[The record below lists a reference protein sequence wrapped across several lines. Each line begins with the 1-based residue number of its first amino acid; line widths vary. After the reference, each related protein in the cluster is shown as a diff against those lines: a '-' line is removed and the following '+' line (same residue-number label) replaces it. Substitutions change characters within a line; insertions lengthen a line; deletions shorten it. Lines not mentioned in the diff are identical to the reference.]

1 MTTWADYEKR
11 VRETDGPHA
20 LDEADSFVTLI
31 YPMVERR
38 HELGLT
44 VEELAERAGLSPT
57 TIRRVEGAG
66 YNPSFRTLVKM
77 AGALGMKLAVE
88 DQPSPCQDDQGAGSE
103 PHGESQ
109 QT

>member
-1 MTTWADYEKR
+1 M
-11 VRETDGPHA
+11 
-20 LDEADSFVTLI
+20 I
-31 YPMVERR
+31 ERR

-44 VEELAERAGLSPT
+44 VEELAEKAGLAAAT
-57 TIRRVEGAG
+57 VRRVEGAG

-88 DQPSPCQDDQGAGSE
+88 DQPSPCQDDHGAGSE